1 MGNNKLILGMMI
13 FMSAILLIPYSSEQN
28 AFASLVTDVD
38 DFPPSTTMDFSQFYG
53 GGWGDLCV
61 GNYSDVNNF
70 NWCFVTGPM
79 EVGQLVGESITFI
92 DESQGTTAVIGSG
105 GYSLGSQGNWNSGLI
120 GFAGNNYQN
129 NPISFTFNDGDVCAV
144 GGLINYNK
152 DQQGSFSLI
161 AFDQNNNILETYDL
175 VVDAPIN
182 TNGIPNQG
190 EFRGIVRVTNDI
202 AKFTLSGGPWGTIDD
217 LKFSRISGNE
227 VCGIPEPEP
236 EEKKSGGDNQ
246 WDTRPTF
253 GVSHET
259 RQGLI
264 VENGFSFNGDYF
276 TVTDNHHTDFAE
288 QSVEIGTM
296 NSFTATVYADKQLK
310 VQEFLFGIP
319 NVGESH
325 LAELGVEIWYDRDGA
340 IEDIVVDQDTA
351 VIDEGTIS
359 VSHEK
364 TKCLSTDTEPRCD
377 TTTVSMTFLE
387 PLADKVMAVK
397 AIDYANRDQRTY
409 LNDGFDISGDS
420 LNPMLTQMIPSNV
433 KNHGLLEVTQLA
445 KYSPYWQSADGR
457 MFEMNSFGSFKEINQ
472 TFERFEDTG
481 NAFTRLHS
489 GFGGILDYEQ
499 NRATQVFDS
508 TKLISEL
515 PDSYGHHFEMTER
528 FNGQLINDM
537 LEQQEIAKKILEE
550 MDKQNRHY

>member
-1 MGNNKLILGMMI
+1 MKSKNLIYLGALIPLILI
-13 FMSAILLIPYSSEQN
+13 SLSINPQE
-28 AFASLVTDVD
+28 AFS
-38 DFPPSTTMDFSQFYG
+38 
-53 GGWGDLCV
+53 
-61 GNYSDVNNF
+61 
-70 NWCFVTGPM
+70 
-79 EVGQLVGESITFI
+79 ESI
-92 DESQGTTAVIGSG
+92 EGA
-105 GYSLGSQGNWNSGLI
+105 
-120 GFAGNNYQN
+120 
-129 NPISFTFNDGDVCAV
+129 
-144 GGLINYNK
+144 
-152 DQQGSFSLI
+152 
-161 AFDQNNNILETYDL
+161 
-175 VVDAPIN
+175 VVDANITDNIEQHHLPLDEHEEFLFENCQPSTGYQNGWKYDQAAKGADDFGFETN
-182 TNGIPNQG
+182 TIVTDFHSISYNSPTGPVNYEIRADNNSSPTGALLASGTGQNF
-190 EFRGIVRVTNDI
+190 ETTFRGGNLHDI
-202 AKFTLSGGPWGTIDD
+202 AFSLEEPFEAQGDTTYWFIINAPQSGNVGLDWCDAPGFGNNAWQFWSGYWQDRGNTQTAYFALSGEGGT
-217 LKFSRISGNE
+217 
-227 VCGIPEPEP
+227 V
-236 EEKKSGGDNQ
+236 KKSGGGDNQ

-264 VENGFSFNGDYF
+264 VENGFSFNGEYF

-288 QSVEIGTM
+288 QSVEIGTA

-325 LAELGVEIWYDRDGA
+325 LAELGIEVWYDRDGI
-340 IEDIVVDQDTA
+340 IEEIVVDQDTA

-359 VSHEK
+359 VSHQK
-364 TKCLSTDTEPRCD
+364 TNCIAGETQPRCD

-387 PLADKVMAVK
+387 PLIDKVMAIK
-397 AIDYANRDQRTY
+397 AIDYANRDHKTY

-420 LNPMLTQMIPSNV
+420 LNPMATQMIPANV
-433 KNHGLLEVTQLA
+433 KNQGLMEVTQLA

-472 TFERFEDTG
+472 TFERFQDSG
-481 NAFTRLHS
+481 NAFTRVHS

-515 PDSYGHHFEMTER
+515 PDSFGHHFEIDNR
-528 FNGQLINDM
+528 INDQLIQDM
-537 LEQQEIAKKILEE
+537 IEQQEIAKKVLEE